1 MWGWLDRDISRLAVQ
16 TAGIG
21 DCFSANARNSR
32 HKWQKAMLRP
42 RERNTTYNKKM
53 SDASG
58 PGSARK
64 CPGLAL
70 ADLGDIEGFEKDGEE
85 GQLYGLQLSD
95 WVYKRKKVVTQEG
108 GGAQKLGGLSDM
120 DLSYAAP
127 RRLHTLAFTGSRRV
141 DFAEPVQEMGWL
153 VDVKVSA
160 PYVVMA
166 QQQGSFSGAISR
178 YSHIFL
184 QEIASKFQE

>member
-1 MWGWLDRDISRLAVQ
+1 
-16 TAGIG
+16 
-21 DCFSANARNSR
+21 
-32 HKWQKAMLRP
+32 
-42 RERNTTYNKKM
+42 M

-70 ADLGDIEGFEKDGEE
+70 ADLGDTEGFEKDGEE
-85 GQLYGLQLSD
+85 GQLYGLQLFD
-95 WVYKRKKVVTQEG
+95 WVYKRKKIVTQEG

-141 DFAEPVQEMGWL
+141 DCGTRSRNGLACGRQSFGSLRGDGLAAQDSEGDKCWYPAVFLRPRVQKRGRFRALYPEDEQEPVRHSQNG
-153 VDVKVSA
+153 
-160 PYVVMA
+160 
-166 QQQGSFSGAISR
+166 F
-178 YSHIFL
+178 
-184 QEIASKFQE
+184 